1 MARRLKHPPLIPT
14 LLMLV
19 MILAAILAPW
29 IAPHDPLHQ
38 NLMARLTPPVWT
50 TGQWT
55 FMLGTD
61 ALGRDILSNIIYGLQ
76 VSLLAGFVSVA
87 IGVSIGVTVGL
98 IAGYRRGWFDTFIMR
113 AADVQLSLPAV
124 LIALAALAI
133 LGRGL
138 WIVIIVIGV
147 VAWAQYARLVRASVL
162 AEREKQYA
170 MAAAAVGASPA
181 RILFRHILPN
191 VIDPILV
198 QISVD
203 IPRAVE
209 LAATLSFLGLGVAT
223 TTPALGLRIAQGYQY
238 LFSGAWWV
246 SVLPGLALVLLVLC
260 ENMVGDWL
268 RDAIDPRYRSN
279 KKIKRPT
286 GTDKVAAKT

>member
-1 MARRLKHPPLIPT
+1 MAAVSKMKRPPLVPT
-14 LLMLV
+14 VILLLMIAV
-19 MILAAILAPW
+19 AVFAPW
-29 IAPHDPLHQ
+29 VAPHDPLRQ
-38 NLMARLTPPVWT
+38 NLMARLTPPVWE
-50 TGQWT
+50 TGHWT
-55 FMLGTD
+55 YILGTD
-61 ALGRDILSNIIYGLQ
+61 ALGRDVLSNIIYGLQ

-87 IGVSIGVTVGL
+87 IGVAIGATIGL
-98 IAGYRRGWFDTFIMR
+98 IAGYQGGWFDTVTMR

-133 LGRGL
+133 FGRGL
-138 WIVIIVIGV
+138 WIVIVVIGV
-147 VAWAQYARLVRASVL
+147 VDWAQYARLVRSSVL

-170 MAAAAVGASPA
+170 TAAAAIGASPA

-191 VIDPILV
+191 VTDPILV

-209 LAATLSFLGLGVAT
+209 LAATLSFLGLGVPT

-238 LFSGAWWV
+238 LFSGAWWT
-246 SVLPGLALVLLVLC
+246 SVLPGVALVLLVLC
-260 ENMVGDWL
+260 ENLIGDWL

-279 KKIKRPT
+279 KKIRRA
-286 GTDKVAAKT
+286 AAKAAAKS